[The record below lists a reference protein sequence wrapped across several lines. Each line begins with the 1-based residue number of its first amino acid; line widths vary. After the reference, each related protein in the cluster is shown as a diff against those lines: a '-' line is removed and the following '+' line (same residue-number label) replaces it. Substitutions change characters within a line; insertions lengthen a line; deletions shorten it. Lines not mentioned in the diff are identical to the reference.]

1 MFADTNRHFHKL
13 SIRKMQYRIT
23 DIEFDFDD
31 GFEDGIYAQEVIDEV
46 LETIWEADDEE
57 DLIDE
62 ISSCSGWCVNSIDY
76 RHVLV

>member
-1 MFADTNRHFHKL
+1 MQFQITN
-13 SIRKMQYRIT
+13 IQ
-23 DIEFDFDD
+23 FDFGDS
-31 GFEDGIYAQEVIDEV
+31 FEPSITKEEMDEV
-46 LETIWEADDEE
+46 VNETLSTIWEAADEE

>member
-1 MFADTNRHFHKL
+1 MKFQVTN
-13 SIRKMQYRIT
+13 IQ
-23 DIEFDFDD
+23 FDFGDS
-31 GFEDGIYAQEVIDEV
+31 FEPTITKEEMDEVIDET
-46 LETIWEADDEE
+46 LSTIWEAADEE

>member
-1 MFADTNRHFHKL
+1 MQFQVTN
-13 SIRKMQYRIT
+13 IQ
-23 DIEFDFDD
+23 FDFGDS
-31 GFEDGIYAQEVIDEV
+31 FEPTITKEEIDEV
-46 LETIWEADDEE
+46 VNETLSTIWEAADEE

>member
-1 MFADTNRHFHKL
+1 MQFQVTN
-13 SIRKMQYRIT
+13 IQ
-23 DIEFDFDD
+23 FDFGDS
-31 GFEDGIYAQEVIDEV
+31 FEPTITKEEMDEV
-46 LETIWEADDEE
+46 VNETLSTIWEATDEE

>member
-1 MFADTNRHFHKL
+1 MQFQVTN
-13 SIRKMQYRIT
+13 IQ
-23 DIEFDFDD
+23 FDFGDS
-31 GFEDGIYAQEVIDEV
+31 FEPTITKEEMDEV
-46 LETIWEADDEE
+46 VNETLSTIWEAADEE

>member
-1 MFADTNRHFHKL
+1 MQFQVTN
-13 SIRKMQYRIT
+13 IQ
-23 DIEFDFDD
+23 FDFGDS
-31 GFEDGIYAQEVIDEV
+31 FEPTITKEEMDEVIDET
-46 LETIWEADDEE
+46 LSTIWEAADEE

>member
-1 MFADTNRHFHKL
+1 
-13 SIRKMQYRIT
+13 MQFQVTEIQ
-23 DIEFDFDD
+23 FDFGDS
-31 GFEDGIYAQEVIDEV
+31 FEPTITKEEMDEVIDET
-46 LETIWEADDEE
+46 LSTIWEAADEE